1 MCIYRM
7 RFDQPKAKGL
17 SAFGGMTFVFKFF
30 FPMTT
35 NNRGFSLIGG
45 LALLTLLVGCA
56 HTAQTENLLSNAGF
70 STVVA
75 ITSRQQQH
83 LMTLQP
89 YKVTVVRRN
98 GKTYYVYA
106 DPAHN
111 QIFVGNQ
118 FAYDKY
124 RDLRLEKNLA
134 QENLQNIEQSDWS
147 SPGWEV
153 WGPWHE

>member
-1 MCIYRM
+1 
-7 RFDQPKAKGL
+7 
-17 SAFGGMTFVFKFF
+17 
-30 FPMTT
+30 MTT
-35 NNRGFSLIGG
+35 NNRAFSLISG
-45 LALLTLLVGCA
+45 LAILTLLIGCA
-56 HTAQTENLLSNAGF
+56 HTVQTENLLSNAGF

-75 ITSRQQQH
+75 MTPQQQQH

-89 YKVTVVRRN
+89 YKVTAVRRN

-111 QIFVGNQ
+111 QTHVGNQ

-124 RDLRLEKNLA
+124 RDLRLEKDLA
-134 QENLQNIEQSDWS
+134 QENLQNTELSDWS

-153 WGPWHE
+153 WGPWQY